1 MHTNRK
7 GFTLIEV
14 LVVIAI
20 IAILAGVVF
29 IGYQRI
35 MDRFYAHKAEQEVGN
50 FERLLEGYF
59 LNEDE
64 YVELITFR
72 RGSDFYPVDVI
83 IEYDQFNEKLY
94 FSYTV
99 SPEGT
104 HISENKKKKYTRLA
118 ICSLYEELLVGT
130 DIQVNESTLGELERQ
145 SIRLQVDEDSN
156 EVMHLYY
163 RSDHDVELVW
173 SIAIEME

>member
-20 IAILAGVVF
+20 IAILAGVVLV
-29 IGYQRI
+29 GYQRI

-64 YVELITFR
+64 YVERLTEYINP
-72 RGSDFYPVDVI
+72 DNIIVIDVT
-83 IEYDQFNEKLY
+83 IEYDRFDEKLY

-104 HISENKKKKYTRLA
+104 HIYENRKRRITRQAL
-118 ICSLYEELLVGT
+118 SNLYKNLLEGQNIEIIGINS
-130 DIQVNESTLGELERQ
+130 DPGDSTLELE
-145 SIRLQVDEDSN
+145 IDDAKAF
-156 EVMHLYY
+156 MHFTYITEH
-163 RSDHDVELVW
+163 DHELAW
-173 SIAIEME
+173 SIAMEME

>member
-1 MHTNRK
+1 
-7 GFTLIEV
+7 
-14 LVVIAI
+14 VIAI
-20 IAILAGVVF
+20 IAILAVVVLV
-29 IGYQRI
+29 GYQRI

-64 YVELITFR
+64 YVERLTEYINP
-72 RGSDFYPVDVI
+72 DNIIVIDVT
-83 IEYDQFNEKLY
+83 IEYDRFDEKLY

-104 HISENKKKKYTRLA
+104 HIYENRKKKYTRLA

-173 SIAIEME
+173 SIAMEME

>member
-59 LNEDE
+59 LNEDA
-64 YVELITFR
+64 YVDVTTFAKHDNT
-72 RGSDFYPVDVI
+72 SYFTVDVI
-83 IEYDQFNEKLY
+83 VKYDHINKKLS
-94 FSYTV
+94 FSYIDF
-99 SPEGT
+99 PEGAYSQRKIQIT
-104 HISENKKKKYTRLA
+104 EQALSNLYKELLEGKNVEIIGINSDPGDSTLELEIDDTKAFMHFTYISEHDHELA
-118 ICSLYEELLVGT
+118 
-130 DIQVNESTLGELERQ
+130 
-145 SIRLQVDEDSN
+145 
-156 EVMHLYY
+156 
-163 RSDHDVELVW
+163 W
-173 SIAIEME
+173 SIAMEMVE

>member
-20 IAILAGVVF
+20 IAILAGVVLV
-29 IGYQRI
+29 GYQRI

-59 LNEDE
+59 LNED
-64 YVELITFR
+64 VF
-72 RGSDFYPVDVI
+72 VDRTTYFEPDKIDIDVT
-83 IEYDQFNEKLY
+83 IEYDRFDEKLY

-104 HISENKKKKYTRLA
+104 HIYENRKKKYTRLA

-173 SIAIEME
+173 SIAMEME